1 MSKELTVEELRERP
15 DALIEAIDEGE
26 PVTITRDGKEIATT
40 SPVRRG
46 GGYKGVRYPFRDLEI
61 TPLKKPLGIDPIE
74 GLLEER
80 EYERSG
86 KKYGL

>member
-26 PVTITRDGKEIATT
+26 AVTITRDGKEIATT
-40 SPVRRG
+40 NPVRRSG
-46 GGYKGVRYPFRDLEI
+46 SRGVPYPFRDFDFGPRPKGLTTDPAQVI
-61 TPLKKPLGIDPIE
+61 ID
-74 GLLEER
+74 ER
-80 EYERSG
+80 ERERSG

>member
-1 MSKELTVEELRERP
+1 MKEVTVEELRGN
-15 DALIEAIDEGE
+15 LDELLSEVAVGE
-26 PVTITRDGKEIATT
+26 PIAVMRDGQTIATLQPAVTIIQ
-40 SPVRRG
+40 RG
-46 GGYKGVRYPFRDLEI
+46 TPYPFRDLKI

-80 EYERSG
+80 EYDRSG